1 VSSALVNIGD
11 RQLSL
16 SNLEKV
22 FYPQTG
28 FTKGQVLDYYARIAP
43 YLLPHL
49 QDRPLTLKRYPNGV
63 DGHMFYEKRS
73 PGHRPAWVKTFRV
86 PKEGEADIPYTLA
99 NDLPTLIWVANLA
112 SIELHPSLS
121 RAPALECP
129 TQLVFDLD
137 PGPPAGA
144 LECCEVAL
152 LLRGLF
158 TELGLE
164 SFVKSSGNKG
174 MQVYVPLNT
183 PTTYD
188 HTKGFAHA
196 VAQALESRRPEAVV
210 SRMTKSMR
218 EGKVLVD
225 WSQNDISKT
234 TVSVYSLRARERPTV
249 SAPVEWEEVTRA
261 LKRGDP
267 SPLFPEA
274 GEAVARADKKGDLF
288 APLLSLKQTLP
299 QIGGALDSGHVK
311 RRPGPTSRRRP

>member
-1 VSSALVNIGD
+1 MSSALVSIGD

-16 SNLEKV
+16 SNLGKV
-22 FYPQTG
+22 FYPLTG

-49 QDRPLTLKRYPNGV
+49 QDRPLTLKRYPEGV
-63 DGHMFYEKRS
+63 EGLSFYEKRS
-73 PGHRPAWVKTFRV
+73 PSHRPKWVQTFRV
-86 PKEGEADIPYTLA
+86 KKEGEADIPYTLI

-121 RAPALECP
+121 TAPRLEQP
-129 TQLVFDLD
+129 TMVVFDLD

-144 LECCEVAL
+144 LECCQVAL

-158 TELGLE
+158 TGLGLE
-164 SFVKSSGNKG
+164 SFIKSSGSKG

-183 PTTYD
+183 PTTYH

-196 VAQALESRRPEAVV
+196 VAQALEARRPEQVV
-210 SRMTKSMR
+210 SRMTKALR
-218 EGKVLVD
+218 TGKVLVD
-225 WSQNDISKT
+225 WSQNDVSKT
-234 TVSVYSLRARERPTV
+234 TVCVYSLRARERPTV

-261 LKRGDP
+261 VKKGDP
-267 SPLFPEA
+267 APLFPEA
-274 GEAVARADKKGDLF
+274 GEAVRRAERGGDLF

-299 QIGGALDSGHVK
+299 ELGGALDSGHGK
-311 RRPGPTSRRRP
+311 RRTGSTSRRRA